1 MLNNPNTNNCVRSE
15 GSQETLSDFV
25 RRIRIEKRLSCAD
38 VSRQSARFG
47 KRISGSYVNRLENYP
62 QLKVSAHRLKALAKG
77 LGIPVP
83 ELMAR
88 ATGDLVAGGTSD
100 DEFLLTRFRELSRE
114 RKDDVLKIVDLWY
127 SERADS
133 RCEREPA
140 LHSQFLTRLRK
151 KGTDHAS

>member
-1 MLNNPNTNNCVRSE
+1 MPNNPNTNDACGVDV
-15 GSQETLSDFV
+15 SQETLSDFV
-25 RRIRIEKRLSCAD
+25 RRIRKEKHLSCAD
-38 VSRQSARFG
+38 VSRQSARYG
-47 KRISGSYVNRLENYP
+47 KRISGSYINRIENHP
-62 QLKVSAHRLKALAKG
+62 QLKASAHRLRALAKG
-77 LGIPVP
+77 LGIPVS

-133 RCEREPA
+133 RANENQP
-140 LHSQFLTRLRK
+140 LHSQFLTLLRRK
-151 KGTDHAS
+151 E